1 MARNPMTDFLQP
13 RPSARQLPSN
23 PMAMLA
29 EFRQFMALT
38 SPQRAEQEVKQL
50 LASGQMSAQ
59 QFEELKRQAQTL
71 MPYFSK

>member
-1 MARNPMTDFLQP
+1 MQFLRPQASGPRLPNNPMT
-13 RPSARQLPSN
+13 
-23 PMAMLA
+23 MLA
-29 EFRQFMALT
+29 ELRQFMALT

-59 QFEELKRQAQTL
+59 QFEELKQQAQTL

>member
-1 MARNPMTDFLQP
+1 MTDFLQP
-13 RPSARQLPSN
+13 RPSARQLPNN
-23 PMAMLA
+23 PMTMLA
-29 EFRQFMALT
+29 EFRQFMALI

-59 QFEELKRQAQTL
+59 QFEELKQQAQTL

>member
-1 MARNPMTDFLQP
+1 
-13 RPSARQLPSN
+13 
-23 PMAMLA
+23 MAMLA

-38 SPQRAEQEVKQL
+38 SPQGAEQEVKQL

-59 QFEELKRQAQTL
+59 QFEELKQQAQTL